1 MRSLFTVRPAAENTR
16 SDETDVPGM
25 HRYRRATFASLGN
38 RLSLTFHHSVGLESR
53 SGEGSLRNMST
64 SFSMSLLQLV
74 V

>member
-1 MRSLFTVRPAAENTR
+1 MRSLFTVRLAAENTC

-38 RLSLTFHHSVGLESR
+38 LPSLTFRHSMGLESR
-53 SGEGSLRNMST
+53 SGEGSFRNMSI
-64 SFSMSLLQLV
+64 SMSSLLLV

>member
-38 RLSLTFHHSVGLESR
+38 RLDKTLDSKVLSRR
-53 SGEGSLRNMST
+53 SGKL
-64 SFSMSLLQLV
+64 
-74 V
+74 

>member
-38 RLSLTFHHSVGLESR
+38 RLNKTLE
-53 SGEGSLRNMST
+53 
-64 SFSMSLLQLV
+64 
-74 V
+74 